1 MEEFRLFFEKIWAM
15 VILIT
20 NDDGIHSNGIRDL
33 SRVLSKKHEIYIVA
47 PDRERSA
54 VSHSLTLHK
63 PLRAKEVEIYGSKG
77 AWETSGTPSDC
88 VKLAVYTL
96 LPKKPDLL
104 ISGINRGANLG
115 TDVLY
120 SGTVAGAME
129 GAFLGI
135 PSVAV
140 SNVSFD
146 RKQDYTFSANLT
158 LKLISLIEKILKPEV
173 IFNVNIPDCLE
184 DETKGFKLVPLQ
196 LRNYK
201 NLIETRLDPKGEKY
215 YWLYGIPDESNS
227 NIDSD
232 ISAIKRNFVSVTPL
246 HWDLTD
252 TFSLGNIK
260 KLGIF

>member
-1 MEEFRLFFEKIWAM
+1 M

-20 NDDGIHSNGIRDL
+20 NDDGIRSNGIRDL
-33 SRVLSKKHEIYIVA
+33 SKVLSKKHEIYVVA

-63 PLRAKEVEIYGSKG
+63 PLRAKEVEIQGSQG

-140 SNVSFD
+140 SNVCFE
-146 RKQDYTFSANLT
+146 RKKDYTFSASLT
-158 LKLISLIEKILKPEV
+158 LKLIDSIEKILEPEV
-173 IFNVNIPDCLE
+173 IFNVNIPDCLGE
-184 DETKGFKLVPLQ
+184 EIKGFRLVPLQ

-215 YWLYGIPDESNS
+215 YWLYGVPDDSTSNV
-227 NIDSD
+227 DSD

-252 TFSLGNIK
+252 KFSLKKIK
-260 KLGIF
+260 KLSIF